1 VSRHWVPGVAAALAI
16 LILALGCSARLE
28 GKGAPGAQS
37 AWPTGPPAGNDA
49 LQPSAGGRLPLVL
62 VSGEAAET
70 RPGVYTTSSPGL
82 RASFGDRPSEDA
94 EIRFVYHGPS
104 PTLQPLASGELRRQ
118 IGLRLRAQDTCNLVY
133 VMWHIEPAPKIE
145 VSVKTNPGQSTHA
158 QCRDHGY
165 TFVSPTWSDGGQAI
179 RAGDPHSLRAAIRG
193 QELRISIDGRACWTG
208 ILPASAL
215 ALAGP
220 AGIRSDNASF
230 AFTFVVY

>member
-1 VSRHWVPGVAAALAI
+1 MGSRGNRGTEHGAGLLRAT
-16 LILALGCSARLE
+16 R

-37 AWPTGPPAGNDA
+37 ACPAGRPAGDGA
-49 LQPSAGGRLPLVL
+49 LQPIGGGRLPLVL

-70 RPGVYTTSSPGL
+70 RPGVYTTGAPGL
-82 RASFGDRPSEDA
+82 RASFGDRPSDDA
-94 EIRFVYHGPS
+94 EIRFVYRGPS

-118 IGLRLRAQDTCNLVY
+118 IGLRLRARDTCNLVY

-158 QCRDHGY
+158 QCHDHGY
-165 TFVSPTWSDGGQAI
+165 AFVSPTWSGGSEAI
-179 RAGDPHSLRAAIRG
+179 RAGDSHSLRAAIHG
-193 QELRISIDGRACWTG
+193 QELRISIDGRPRWTG

-230 AFTFVVY
+230 AFTFAVH